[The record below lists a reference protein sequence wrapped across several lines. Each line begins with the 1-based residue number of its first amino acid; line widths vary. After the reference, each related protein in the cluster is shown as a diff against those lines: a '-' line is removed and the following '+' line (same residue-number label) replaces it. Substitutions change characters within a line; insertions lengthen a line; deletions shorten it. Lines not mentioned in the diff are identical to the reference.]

1 MFQITLLFLYAGSGI
16 ALAASRLRRFEA
28 NARWL
33 VPLGFGLG
41 LLAAVIDARI
51 LYDEIITANNISV
64 WNTVSLI
71 GLQLGLIGLVGA
83 YRPPLRGLCGSL
95 LILAGLMA
103 LAPGLN
109 DAIARPSTLS
119 WQMRTHV
126 VTSLFAYALL
136 TAGVIVAL
144 FALVQERRL
153 RTATLSPANQLF
165 APLETTENL
174 LALVTACGFTVL
186 ALSVI
191 SGFTFVEDLFAQHLV
206 HKTALSLLALIVF
219 GILLVGRQLAGWRG
233 RRAVYLY
240 LAGFALLCLAYFGSR
255 IVLEEVLG
263 RSWS

>member
-1 MFQITLLFLYAGSGI
+1 M
-16 ALAASRLRRFEA
+16 ALGGSRLPNLERHA
-28 NARWL
+28 GWL
-33 VPLGFGLG
+33 VPLGFLLG
-41 LLAAVIDARI
+41 IIAVAVDGHF
-51 LYDEIITANNISV
+51 LYREIVTANNISI

-71 GLQLGLIGLVGA
+71 GLQLGLIGLAGA
-83 YRPPLRGLCGSL
+83 INPRLRGLSGSL
-95 LILAGLMA
+95 LILAGLMS
-103 LAPGLN
+103 LAPGLD
-109 DAIARPSTLS
+109 DASAAASTLS

-126 VTSLFAYALL
+126 LTSLFAYALL

-153 RTATLSPANQLF
+153 RTATLSPTSQLF

-174 LALVTACGFTVL
+174 LAVVTLAGFTVL

-206 HKTALSLLALIVF
+206 HKTALSLLALLVF
-219 GILLVGRQLAGWRG
+219 GVLIFGRHVAGWRG

-240 LAGFALLCLAYFGSR
+240 LAGFAILCMAYFGSR
-255 IVLEEVLG
+255 IVLEVMLD